1 MGLHQ
6 KLWVHASKKEKG
18 KNKEK
23 NIPKTM
29 ASGEINQDMERYLPS
44 EGYSIPGDCIRVDKS
59 GHRKNPTRRTH
70 QLETTLEGNKLG
82 HRKKLIEW
90 GHSQAGDSIGR
101 DKSEQGKNLTKQGAL
116 TLWT

>member
-1 MGLHQ
+1 VGLHQ
-6 KLWVHASKKEKG
+6 KLWAHASKKEKG

-29 ASGEINQDMERYLPS
+29 ASGEINQDTGRYLPS
-44 EGYSIPGDCIRVDKS
+44 KGYSIPGDHIRVDKS

-70 QLETTLEGNKLG
+70 RLETTLEGNKLG
-82 HRKKLIEW
+82 HRKKPIEW
-90 GHSQAGDSIGR
+90 GHSQAGDSIRR
-101 DKSEQGKNLTKQGAL
+101 DKSEQGKNLTEQGAL